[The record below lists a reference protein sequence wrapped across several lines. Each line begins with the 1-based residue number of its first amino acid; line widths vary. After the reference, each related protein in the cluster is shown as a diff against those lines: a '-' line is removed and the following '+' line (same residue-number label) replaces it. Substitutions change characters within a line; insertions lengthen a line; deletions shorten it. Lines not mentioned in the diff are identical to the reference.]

1 MHLPAYRGLSF
12 QAAMLS
18 IRRACIRP
26 VRFWRLEWLE
36 AESAWLELA
45 PFAFRIVDTLRTRS
59 LVEFG
64 TSDRGVVLFRN
75 NNEQAAELTAIR
87 RRDVP
92 AEAACAA

>member
-59 LVEFG
+59 LERG